1 MLSRINPTNTQA
13 WFVLQKHYEEEMN
26 RRHMRDLFAADPDRF
41 KKFSITLGDIL
52 FDYSKNIINEKTLK
66 LLLQLAEDCNV
77 KQAIAEQFAGVTINE
92 TENRAVL
99 HIALRNQSNTPVFVD
114 GENIMPK
121 VNQALEK
128 VKLFSEKISPIL
140 IFFLANHTCCQSNLD
155 FHRPLRMGI
164 KHIPGAQSLLIA
176 LILSCY

>member
-1 MLSRINPTNTQA
+1 MLPRINPTSTQA

-26 RRHMRDLFAADPDRF
+26 RRHMRDLFASDPDRF

-77 KQAIAEQFAGVTINE
+77 KQAIAEQFAGVPINE

-99 HIALRNQSNTPVFVD
+99 HTALRSFDP
-114 GENIMPK
+114 
-121 VNQALEK
+121 
-128 VKLFSEKISPIL
+128 SPIL
-140 IFFLANHTCCQSNLD
+140 VDGADIK
-155 FHRPLRMGI
+155 PGI
-164 KHIPGAQSLLIA
+164 QKVRAQMEAFCAAIHSGSHKGYTGKKIK
-176 LILSCY
+176 